1 MPATASRRRSSAPLR
16 IPTRQRGA
24 HWNGSR
30 SNSQPRFAVRGSQRA
45 VQQKRGRPS
54 PPFLAG
60 EAAYRFLPPFFFPP
74 LALFFAIALYPSL
87 RSWDLRGSSPHSSA
101 AAFLARQPVLRR
113 PSLRWINSR
122 RSLREVR
129 MRKNLLPKKTRGCQ
143 LTTPPDRLGGCLA
156 FLPAL
161 FLAALRSLLRH
172 YSSLE
177 CGCSAVLTGSR
188 GLQQVG

>member
-1 MPATASRRRSSAPLR
+1 MLTWKRHGCTSAPADGRKRLRVTAPLRRSSAPLR
-16 IPTRQRGA
+16 IPTRRRDARWNARRSNRGPHRSSRFA
-24 HWNGSR
+24 IRGSR
-30 SNSQPRFAVRGSQRA
+30 LEKA

-87 RSWDLRGSSPHSSA
+87 RSWDLRGLSPRSSA

-113 PSLRWINSR
+113 PSLRWIDSR

-129 MRKNLLPKKTRGCQ
+129 MRKNLLPKK
-143 LTTPPDRLGGCLA
+143 LGGVNS
-156 FLPAL
+156 PHP
-161 FLAALRSLLRH
+161 R
-172 YSSLE
+172 
-177 CGCSAVLTGSR
+177 TG
-188 GLQQVG
+188 